1 MAKEIVAE
9 NDISAPE
16 GRRLKALMVLRGLRV
31 DDVAAAAGMG
41 SQTLY
46 RVLAGTRALSD
57 DERER
62 LLAALGVGEA

>member
-31 DDVAAAAGMG
+31 NDVAAAAGMG

-46 RVLAGTRALSD
+46 RVLAGTRVLSD

-62 LLAALGVGEA
+62 LLAALDGGQA

>member
-1 MAKEIVAE
+1 MAKEFVVE
-9 NDISAPE
+9 NEVSAPE

-31 DDVAAAAGMG
+31 EDVAATAGMG

-46 RVLAGTRALSD
+46 RVLAGTRMLSE

-62 LLAALGVGEA
+62 LMAALVGGEA